1 MLPASRSRP
10 SRIYVWLVPSE
21 EVLEQPGSWRIR
33 KWDTEPFPESNYALS
48 ESGQRDAERLDHLA
62 EITNLATLQESG
74 HMLTGEQARQ
84 IAKTA
89 KALSVGYELHRRT
102 NDTPQAFR
110 FAVDDAMRGK

>member
-1 MLPASRSRP
+1 MIRL
-10 SRIYVWLVPSE
+10 SE
-21 EVLEQPGSWRIR
+21 MCALAQQLERELIAAR
-33 KWDTEPFPESNYALS
+33 S